1 LLASLLSV
9 VLGTIL
15 GMLAGYFGRW
25 VDTAISRLM
34 DILLAFPSLLFI
46 IAITPVLQNRLEALG
61 LPTGNATRVITMIF
75 VIGLFQWPYLGR
87 IIRGQTVSLR
97 ERDVVE
103 ASRSLGASAGH
114 IVFKQILPNLTATI
128 LVYASLIIP
137 TNITTE
143 AALSFLGVG
152 VLPPTASWGSMLQ
165 DAVRWYK
172 VDPMMMIFPGVALF
186 ITVLAFN
193 LLGDTVR
200 DALDPK
206 AGRH

>member
-1 LLASLLSV
+1 
-9 VLGTIL
+9 
-15 GMLAGYFGRW
+15 
-25 VDTAISRLM
+25 M

-46 IAITPVLQNRLEALG
+46 IAITPVLDNRLVALG

-87 IIRGQTVSLR
+87 IIRGQTLSLR
-97 ERDVVE
+97 EREFVE

-114 IVFKQILPNLTATI
+114 IVFKQILPNLMATI

-200 DALDPK
+200 DALDPR